1 LHLFWSVFALRA
13 LWQFFEN
20 PANGLISPRGHQVLT
35 TPHLKAQVEAALE
48 LHRKEG
54 KHGPVV
60 ITFRDGGIA

>member
-1 LHLFWSVFALRA
+1 MLAIRA
-13 LWQFFEN
+13 IAGFFHRDQDQ
-20 PANGLISPRGHQVLT
+20 LITRRGHEVLA